1 MRLNPLLVPALLAG
15 LTLSCGEA
23 PTGISEDSVLGLDD
37 GIQLSTVVSA
47 KNYHAAEVEWR
58 PFAFDIQGCDEEVY
72 VEGFSHNLG
81 KSQVR
86 GKKGPVTTLK
96 VSAQGFGVG
105 LTSGA
110 KYVFSDKITYST
122 AGDIEGGQVVGASR
136 QFKLVGQGSVENLYF
151 FGVVSIAFY
160 DDGDVSIDLDQAHQV
175 CK

>member
-1 MRLNPLLVPALLAG
+1 MRLTPALATVLLAG
-15 LTLSCGEA
+15 LTLSCAEG
-23 PTGISEDSVLGLDD
+23 PTGISDDSLLSLDEGL
-37 GIQLSTVVSA
+37 QVSTELSA
-47 KNYHAAEVEWR
+47 KNHHAADVEWR
-58 PFAFDIQGCDEEVY
+58 PFAFTVQGCDEAVD

-105 LTSGA
+105 QDSQA

-122 AGDIEGGQVVGASR
+122 AGDLEGGQVVGASR
-136 QFKLVGQGSVENLYF
+136 QFQLIGQGSVENLYF
-151 FGVVSIAFY
+151 FGVVSFTFY